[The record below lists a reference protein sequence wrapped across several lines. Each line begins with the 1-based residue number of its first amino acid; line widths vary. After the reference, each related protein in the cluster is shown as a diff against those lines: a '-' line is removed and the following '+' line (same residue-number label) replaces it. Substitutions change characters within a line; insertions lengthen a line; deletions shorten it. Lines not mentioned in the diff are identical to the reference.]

1 MRAYKRIFD
10 KGLKPYDKHSV
21 CLKLFFKF
29 CFLKTRTYQQRY
41 KAFALTLFF
50 CEFFSACK
58 IFNACKIF
66 LSAIGFEI
74 VFIPILKAKLKRVSN
89 AY

>member
-1 MRAYKRIFD
+1 MRSCKQIFD

-29 CFLKTRTYQQRY
+29 CFLKTHAYQQRY

-58 IFNACKIF
+58 IFVPIIDFK
-66 LSAIGFEI
+66 I
-74 VFIPILKAKLKRVSN
+74 VFIPILKAKLKRISN

>member
-1 MRAYKRIFD
+1 MRSCKQIFD
-10 KGLKPYDKHSV
+10 KGLKPYDRHSV

-29 CFLKTRTYQQRY
+29 CFLKIHAYQQRY

-58 IFNACKIF
+58 IFIPIIDFK
-66 LSAIGFEI
+66 I
-74 VFIPILKAKLKRVSN
+74 VFIPILKAKLKRIPN

>member
-1 MRAYKRIFD
+1 MRSCKQIFD
-10 KGLKPYDKHSV
+10 KGLKPYYKRSV
-21 CLKLFFKF
+21 CLKFFFRF

-50 CEFFSACK
+50 CEFFSTCK
-58 IFNACKIF
+58 IFIPIIDFK
-66 LSAIGFEI
+66 I
-74 VFIPILKAKLKRVSN
+74 VFIPILKAKLKRISN

>member
-1 MRAYKRIFD
+1 MRAYKQIFD

-29 CFLKTRTYQQRY
+29 CFLKTHAYQQRY
-41 KAFALTLFF
+41 KAFTLTLFF

-58 IFNACKIF
+58 IF
-66 LSAIGFEI
+66 LPAIGFKI
-74 VFIPILKAKLKRVSN
+74 VFIPILKAKLKRISN

>member
-1 MRAYKRIFD
+1 MRAYKQIFD

-21 CLKLFFKF
+21 CLKLFFRF

-41 KAFALTLFF
+41 KAFVLTLFF
-50 CEFFSACK
+50 CEFL
-58 IFNACKIF
+58 NACKIF
-66 LSAIGFEI
+66 LLAIGFEI
-74 VFIPILKAKLKRVSN
+74 VFIPILKAKLKRISN

>member
-1 MRAYKRIFD
+1 MLACKQIFD
-10 KGLKPYDKHSV
+10 KGLKPYYKHSV
-21 CLKLFFKF
+21 CLKLFFRF

-50 CEFFSACK
+50 CEFFSTCK
-58 IFNACKIF
+58 IFIPIIDFK
-66 LSAIGFEI
+66 I
-74 VFIPILKAKLKRVSN
+74 VFIPILKAKLQRISN

>member
-1 MRAYKRIFD
+1 MRACKQIFD

-29 CFLKTRTYQQRY
+29 CFLKTHAYQQRY
-41 KAFALTLFF
+41 KAFVLTLFF

-58 IFNACKIF
+58 IFIPIMDFKI
-66 LSAIGFEI
+66 I
-74 VFIPILKAKLKRVSN
+74 FIPILKAKLKRISN

>member
-21 CLKLFFKF
+21 CLKFFFRF
-29 CFLKTRTYQQRY
+29 CFLKTHAYQQHY
-41 KAFALTLFF
+41 KAFSLTLFSYKF
-50 CEFFSACK
+50 
-58 IFNACKIF
+58 FNACKIF
-66 LSAIGFEI
+66 IPTMDFKI

>member
-1 MRAYKRIFD
+1 MRAYKQIFD

-21 CLKLFFKF
+21 CLKLFSRF
-29 CFLKTRTYQQRY
+29 CFLKIHAYQQRY

-50 CEFFSACK
+50 CEFF
-58 IFNACKIF
+58 NACKIF
-66 LSAIGFEI
+66 IPIMDFKI
-74 VFIPILKAKLKRVSN
+74 VFIPILKAKLKRISN

>member
-10 KGLKPYDKHSV
+10 KGLKPYYKHSV
-21 CLKLFFKF
+21 CLKLFFRS
-29 CFLKTRTYQQRY
+29 CFLKTYQQRY
-41 KAFALTLFF
+41 KAFSLTLFSYKF
-50 CEFFSACK
+50 
-58 IFNACKIF
+58 FNACEIF
-66 LSAIGFEI
+66 IPIMDFKI

>member
-1 MRAYKRIFD
+1 MRSCKQIFD

-21 CLKLFFKF
+21 CLKLFSRF
-29 CFLKTRTYQQRY
+29 CFLKIHAYQQHY

-50 CEFFSACK
+50 CEFL
-58 IFNACKIF
+58 NACKIF
-66 LSAIGFEI
+66 IPIIDFKI
-74 VFIPILKAKLKRVSN
+74 VFILTLKHQAKLKRISN

>member
-1 MRAYKRIFD
+1 MRACKRIFD

-21 CLKLFFKF
+21 CLKPFFRF
-29 CFLKTRTYQQRY
+29 CFLKTHAYQQRY
-41 KAFALTLFF
+41 KAFALTLF
-50 CEFFSACK
+50 SCK
-58 IFNACKIF
+58 FFNACKIF
-66 LSAIGFEI
+66 LPIIGFEI

>member
-1 MRAYKRIFD
+1 MRSCKQIFD
-10 KGLKPYDKHSV
+10 KGLKPYDRHSV

-29 CFLKTRTYQQRY
+29 CFLKIHAYQQRY
-41 KAFALTLFF
+41 QAFALTLFF

-58 IFNACKIF
+58 IFIPIIDFK
-66 LSAIGFEI
+66 I
-74 VFIPILKAKLKRVSN
+74 VFIPILKAKLKRIPN

>member
-1 MRAYKRIFD
+1 MRSCKQIFD

-29 CFLKTRTYQQRY
+29 CFLKTHAYQQHY

-50 CEFFSACK
+50 CEFFSTCK
-58 IFNACKIF
+58 IF
-66 LSAIGFEI
+66 
-74 VFIPILKAKLKRVSN
+74 IPVLKYQTKLKRVSN

>member
-1 MRAYKRIFD
+1 MLAYKQIFD

-21 CLKLFFKF
+21 CLKLFFRS
-29 CFLKTRTYQQRY
+29 CFLKTHAYQQRY
-41 KAFALTLFF
+41 KAFVLTLFS

-58 IFNACKIF
+58 IFIPIIDFK
-66 LSAIGFEI
+66 I
-74 VFIPILKAKLKRVSN
+74 VFIPILKAKLKRISN

>member
-1 MRAYKRIFD
+1 MRDCKQIFD

-21 CLKLFFKF
+21 CLKLFFRF

-41 KAFALTLFF
+41 KAFALTLFS
-50 CEFFSACK
+50 CEFF
-58 IFNACKIF
+58 NACEIF
-66 LSAIGFEI
+66 IPIIDFKI
-74 VFIPILKAKLKRVSN
+74 VFIPILKAKLQRISN

>member
-1 MRAYKRIFD
+1 MRAYKQIFD

-29 CFLKTRTYQQRY
+29 CFLKTHAYQQRY

-50 CEFFSACK
+50 CEFFST
-58 IFNACKIF
+58 CKIF
-66 LSAIGFEI
+66 LAAIGFEI
-74 VFIPILKAKLKRVSN
+74 VFIPILKAKLKRISN

>member
-1 MRAYKRIFD
+1 MRSCKQIFD
-10 KGLKPYDKHSV
+10 KGLKPYYKRSV
-21 CLKLFFKF
+21 CLKPFFRF
-29 CFLKTRTYQQRY
+29 CFLKIHAYQQRY

-58 IFNACKIF
+58 IFIPIMDFK
-66 LSAIGFEI
+66 I
-74 VFIPILKAKLKRVSN
+74 VFIPSLKAKLKRISN

>member
-1 MRAYKRIFD
+1 MRACKQIFD

-21 CLKLFFKF
+21 CLKLFFRF
-29 CFLKTRTYQQRY
+29 CFLKTHAYQQRC

-50 CEFFSACK
+50 CKF
-58 IFNACKIF
+58 FNACKVLIPIMDF
-66 LSAIGFEI
+66 KI
-74 VFIPILKAKLKRVSN
+74 VFIPILKAKLKRISN

>member
-1 MRAYKRIFD
+1 MRAYKQIFD

-29 CFLKTRTYQQRY
+29 CFLKTHAYQQRY
-41 KAFALTLFF
+41 KAFALTLF
-50 CEFFSACK
+50 SCK
-58 IFNACKIF
+58 FFNAYKI
-66 LSAIGFEI
+66 
-74 VFIPILKAKLKRVSN
+74 FIPILKYQAKLKRISN

>member
-1 MRAYKRIFD
+1 MRAYKQIFD

-21 CLKLFFKF
+21 CLKLFSRF
-29 CFLKTRTYQQRY
+29 CFLKIHAYQQRY

-58 IFNACKIF
+58 IF
-66 LSAIGFEI
+66 LPAIGFKI
-74 VFIPILKAKLKRVSN
+74 IFIPILKAKLKRISN

>member
-1 MRAYKRIFD
+1 MRSCKQIFD

-21 CLKLFFKF
+21 CLKSFFRF
-29 CFLKTRTYQQRY
+29 CFLKIHAYQQRY

-58 IFNACKIF
+58 IFIPIMDFK
-66 LSAIGFEI
+66 I
-74 VFIPILKAKLKRVSN
+74 VFIPILKAKLKRISN

>member
-21 CLKLFFKF
+21 CVKLFFRF
-29 CFLKTRTYQQRY
+29 CFLKTYQQRY
-41 KAFALTLFF
+41 KAFALTLFSYK
-50 CEFFSACK
+50 FFNAACK
-58 IFNACKIF
+58 IF
-66 LSAIGFEI
+66 
-74 VFIPILKAKLKRVSN
+74 IPVLKYQAKLKRVFN

>member
-1 MRAYKRIFD
+1 MRSCKQIFD
-10 KGLKPYDKHSV
+10 KGLKPYYKHSV
-21 CLKLFFKF
+21 CLKLFSRF
-29 CFLKTRTYQQRY
+29 CFLKTHAFKQRY

-58 IFNACKIF
+58 IFIPI
-66 LSAIGFEI
+66 IGFEI
-74 VFIPILKAKLKRVSN
+74 VFIPILKAKLKRISN

>member
-1 MRAYKRIFD
+1 MRAYKQIFD

-29 CFLKTRTYQQRY
+29 CFLKTRAYQQRY
-41 KAFALTLFF
+41 EAFALTLY
-50 CEFFSACK
+50 SCK
-58 IFNACKIF
+58 FFNACKIF
-66 LSAIGFEI
+66 LPAIGFKI